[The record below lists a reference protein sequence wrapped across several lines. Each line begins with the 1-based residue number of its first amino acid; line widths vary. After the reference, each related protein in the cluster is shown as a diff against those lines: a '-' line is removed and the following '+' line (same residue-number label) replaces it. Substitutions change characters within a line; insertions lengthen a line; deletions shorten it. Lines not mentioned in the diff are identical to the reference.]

1 MDVET
6 GQIHEFKSQEL
17 QRLIEEIADEMGFD
31 LTEHRLKSMA
41 ESRAGQLAAVMK

>member
-17 QRLIEEIADEMGFD
+17 QLLIEEIADELGFD
-31 LTEHRLKSMA
+31 LTEHRL
-41 ESRAGQLAAVMK
+41 EIYGR